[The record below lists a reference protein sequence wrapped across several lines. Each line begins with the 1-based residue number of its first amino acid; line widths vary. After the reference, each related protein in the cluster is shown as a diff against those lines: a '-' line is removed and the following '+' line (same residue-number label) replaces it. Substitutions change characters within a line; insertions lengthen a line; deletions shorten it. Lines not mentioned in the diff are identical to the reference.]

1 VSTVSTSYSRIG
13 TLGLVTYAKEVFN
26 IAQNQFLVELHNSN
40 ASSLQGTYKGRNRM
54 KRVLLIV
61 IILGAAVAV
70 RADSITIGL
79 ASLGTSADPGQTN
92 SLVSTVAIAPHA
104 ALAVSGS
111 SWASFH
117 ITEDNPTV
125 PDYFRVPKWHGRDLN
140 PKLLDRDAE
149 YGRFRLTDVHE
160 GRLPSERRSERKHG
174 HHDAGENDPFPV
186 PEPATILILGTGLCG
201 VIGVARRK
209 LHR

>member
-1 VSTVSTSYSRIG
+1 
-13 TLGLVTYAKEVFN
+13 
-26 IAQNQFLVELHNSN
+26 
-40 ASSLQGTYKGRNRM
+40 M

-79 ASLGTSADPGQTN
+79 ASLGTSADPGQTI

-117 ITEDNPTV
+117 ITGGNPTV
-125 PDYFRVPKWHGRDLN
+125 PDYFGVPTWHGRDLN
-140 PKLLDRDAE
+140 PKLLDGDAE

-160 GRLPSERRSERKHG
+160 GRFPPEHHSERKRG
-174 HHDAGENDPFPV
+174 HHDAGENDPSPV
-186 PEPATILILGTGLCG
+186 PEPATILMLGTGLCG
-201 VIGVARRK
+201 VIGAARRK